1 MKIVNIVIP
10 VFNEENAILDNL
22 NIIIEKTRR
31 DDYKINY
38 ILVDDGSK
46 DNTCQVLHPIVSSH
60 ENIHLISFT
69 RNFGKESAIV
79 AGMEYLESDATIIM
93 DSDLQH
99 PPELI
104 HRMLDHWNKGVKVVE
119 AVKVDRGAESA
130 LQKISAQAFYWMFEK
145 LAKIDIKG
153 HSDFKLLDK
162 TVVSLILQLPE
173 KRRFFRG
180 LVTWLG
186 FESVHLPFS
195 VPDRELGNSG
205 WNKLKL
211 FKYAISNISIFSSLP
226 LQLISWLGV
235 VSCMFSFAIVIYSLV
250 QKLIGVSEAG
260 FPTTY
265 FMILFTSGAIMLG
278 LGVIG
283 YYLSCVYDEIK
294 ARPYYICRD
303 RVKPNNEQ

>member
-1 MKIVNIVIP
+1 MKVVNIVIP
-10 VFNEENAILDNL
+10 VFNEENAIVKNL
-22 NIIIEKTRR
+22 KTIMEQTKR

-38 ILVDDGSK
+38 ILVDDGSN
-46 DNTCQVLHPIVSSH
+46 DNTCQVLHPLVSSL

-79 AGMEYLESDATIIM
+79 AGMEYIESDATIIM

-99 PPELI
+99 PPELV
-104 HRMLDHWNKGVKVVE
+104 HRMLDHWSKGAKVVE
-119 AVKVDRGAESA
+119 AVKVDRGTESTV
-130 LQKISAQAFYWMFEK
+130 QKILAQAFYWMFK
-145 LAKIDIKG
+145 KFARIDIKG
-153 HSDFKLLDK
+153 HSDFKLLDQS
-162 TVVSLILQLPE
+162 VASMILQLPE

-195 VPDRELGNSG
+195 VPERELGSSG
-205 WNKLKL
+205 WNKFKL
-211 FKYAISNISIFSSLP
+211 FKYAISNITIFSSLP

-235 VSCMFSFAIVIYSLV
+235 ASCLISFAIAIYSLV
-250 QKLIGVSEAG
+250 QKLTGVSEAG

-294 ARPYYICRD
+294 ARPNYICRD
-303 RVKPNNEQ
+303 RVEPNKE